1 MAQTAQ
7 LANNLMFEEL
17 CLLTEA
23 IERRRAKGAPK
34 RRSVAKAAAKKKPR
48 TARSRARRR

>member
-1 MAQTAQ
+1 
-7 LANNLMFEEL
+7 MFEEL

-34 RRSVAKAAAKKKPR
+34 RRSAAKAAKKKPR